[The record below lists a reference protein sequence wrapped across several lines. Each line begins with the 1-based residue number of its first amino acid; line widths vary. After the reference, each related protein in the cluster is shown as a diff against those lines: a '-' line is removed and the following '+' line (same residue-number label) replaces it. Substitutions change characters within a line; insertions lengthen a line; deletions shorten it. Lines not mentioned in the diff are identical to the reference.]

1 MHLLPSDHFK
11 VSTAPNFEHY
21 ECKFTIHLP
30 VGKRVALRILKM
42 KNETLETSEVSCT
55 GAKASSLL
63 ICHSSSFFLVL
74 VFNLLI
80 LFQLQ

>member
-42 KNETLETSEVSCT
+42 KNETLEIIEVSCT
-55 GAKASSLL
+55 WEKVRLL
-63 ICHSSSFFLVL
+63 LPQPQFLISFSF
-74 VFNLLI
+74 
-80 LFQLQ
+80 